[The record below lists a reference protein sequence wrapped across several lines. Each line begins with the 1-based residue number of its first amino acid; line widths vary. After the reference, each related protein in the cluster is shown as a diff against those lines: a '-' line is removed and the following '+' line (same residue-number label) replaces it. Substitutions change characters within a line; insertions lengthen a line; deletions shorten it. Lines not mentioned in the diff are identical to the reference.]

1 MFAPEAYHASCVLP
15 SRTYVISSP
24 ASPIYTV
31 SPIEMF
37 HAYGFAT
44 LPAAGFSHG
53 YAAVAGA
60 TAKIART
67 ARDNSAI
74 PNFFACH
81 LNLLN
86 LRVKVLI

>member
-1 MFAPEAYHASCVLP
+1 MFTAN
-15 SRTYVISSP
+15 
-24 ASPIYTV
+24 
-31 SPIEMF
+31 
-37 HAYGFAT
+37 GFA
-44 LPAAGFSHG
+44 AAT
-53 YAAVAGA
+53 GA

-67 ARDNSAI
+67 ARDKSAI

>member
-1 MFAPEAYHASCVLP
+1 
-15 SRTYVISSP
+15 
-24 ASPIYTV
+24 V
-31 SPIEMF
+31 SPGE
-37 HAYGFAT
+37 T
-44 LPAAGFSHG
+44 LIPSGLAA
-53 YAAVAGA
+53 AAAGA

-67 ARDNSAI
+67 TRDNSAI

>member
-1 MFAPEAYHASCVLP
+1 MFVANSL
-15 SRTYVISSP
+15 
-24 ASPIYTV
+24 
-31 SPIEMF
+31 
-37 HAYGFAT
+37 AT
-44 LPAAGFSHG
+44 AAT
-53 YAAVAGA
+53 GA

-67 ARDNSAI
+67 TRDNSAI

>member
-1 MFAPEAYHASCVLP
+1 MFC
-15 SRTYVISSP
+15 
-24 ASPIYTV
+24 
-31 SPIEMF
+31 
-37 HAYGFAT
+37 AYGFAT
-44 LPAAGFSHG
+44 DIEPEVNAAT
-53 YAAVAGA
+53 AGA

-67 ARDNSAI
+67 TRDNSAI